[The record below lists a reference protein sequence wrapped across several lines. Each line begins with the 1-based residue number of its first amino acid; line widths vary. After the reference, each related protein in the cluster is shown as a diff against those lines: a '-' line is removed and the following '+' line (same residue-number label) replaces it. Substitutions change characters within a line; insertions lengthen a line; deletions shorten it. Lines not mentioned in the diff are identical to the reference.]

1 MNDLISTRTGIAAIV
16 AGLGYFTGQAGELV
30 FGSPSHTIDVV
41 FVVLGGIGLIAL
53 GVALWGLRGLLAQ
66 PRRVRIGLRI
76 ALAGALLLGLFTVQ
90 AVLAVVRTGHV
101 PETFALFGLGL
112 LLVIIGQLLFASG
125 LRPVIGAA
133 WPLPIL
139 GALGAI
145 VALTTDAYLTAG
157 SWSLPST
164 HDIGLFVFEA
174 AWVALGT
181 TMLAQRG
188 SMRPPT
194 RRGPSAGHL
203 SERPGPVVE
212 DGDSEPS
219 RNTVKD
225 PWHTTPRTTDTRRH
239 RGSIADDVRPT
250 YVLGRGVERG
260 PA

>member
-30 FGSPSHTIDVV
+30 FGSPSHAIDVV

-90 AVLAVVRTGHV
+90 AVLAVIRTGHV
-101 PETFALFGLGL
+101 PETFAPFGLGL

-145 VALTTDAYLTAG
+145 VALTTDAYLTVCRNARVRSLRMGIPSPAG
-157 SWSLPST
+157 T
-164 HDIGLFVFEA
+164 
-174 AWVALGT
+174 
-181 TMLAQRG
+181 
-188 SMRPPT
+188 
-194 RRGPSAGHL
+194 
-203 SERPGPVVE
+203 
-212 DGDSEPS
+212 PS
-219 RNTVKD
+219 RIPGIQLRVRRTPAD
-225 PWHTTPRTTDTRRH
+225 TTAVSQTTSDRL
-239 RGSIADDVRPT
+239 T
-250 YVLGRGVERG
+250 Y
-260 PA
+260 